1 MSKKSNLIFV
11 LLSLWKVKLLE
22 REKNK
27 KIQLKLKKSFC
38 MNYLKQG
45 RTVEMRDSLGL
56 SKQYGE
62 QVKRSMQINFL
73 NSLTKKPK
81 NSLF

>member
-45 RTVEMRDSLGL
+45 RTVGKLTNFSYLYNFGMI
-56 SKQYGE
+56 
-62 QVKRSMQINFL
+62 RSR
-73 NSLTKKPK
+73 TKK
-81 NSLF
+81 